1 MRNKTWVVLLSIL
14 ALIVIYSLVTYNS
27 LIKREEKVKQKWGDL
42 QTTYQRRN
50 DLIPNLVSVVKGSS
64 EYEKN
69 VLTQV
74 AEARARA
81 TNFSVSGDV
90 SFQNFQQLEQLQAE
104 VANSTNR
111 ALAVVENYPDIKAQ
125 KSFSAL
131 QTQLVGTERR
141 IKVARADFNQ
151 AVAEYNKKAR
161 SFPSNLVAK
170 LTGFEPK
177 DGFRADAGAEQAPE
191 INFQQQ

>member
-1 MRNKTWVVLLSIL
+1 M
-14 ALIVIYSLVTYNS
+14 
-27 LIKREEKVKQKWGDL
+27 WGDL

-50 DLIPNLVSVVKGSS
+50 DLIPNLVSVVRGSS

-81 TNFSVSGDV
+81 ANFSISGDV
-90 SFQNFQQLEQLQAE
+90 NFQNYQQLEQLQAE

-111 ALAVVENYPDIKAQ
+111 ALAVVESYPDIKAQ

-151 AVAEYNKKAR
+151 AVADYNKKVR

-170 LTGFEPK
+170 LTGFELK
-177 DGFRADAGAEQAPE
+177 RWIQG
-191 INFQQQ
+191 